1 MIKNRH
7 LPTQMR
13 AFNNEFSR
21 LVRRY
26 EPSRVFDDLLS
37 IIVCCMARETQ
48 EEWYFEVINRY
59 QRNELDY
66 FVKMLGHL
74 MLIYENCHLTGDWY
88 DPLGTFYEELASN
101 SKKSGFGQFFTPP
114 ALCDLMAQFILE
126 ENEWGKEINEPCSG
140 SGRAILAANKV
151 APGNYYIAQDID
163 PVCAKM
169 TAINMCFHHIRGE
182 VHCMN
187 VIAMSKPL
195 FSLSINYDWHK
206 HKTPL
211 ILKIENPS

>member
-13 AFNNEFSR
+13 EFNNAFSG

-37 IIVCCMARETQ
+37 IIVCCMAQGTQ

-59 QRNELDY
+59 EKKELDS
-66 FVKMLGHL
+66 FVKMFGHL
-74 MLIYENCHLTGDWY
+74 LMIYEESLNSCSWF
-88 DPLGTFYEELASN
+88 DPLGTFYEELASK

-114 ALCDLMAQFILE
+114 GLCDLMAQLVVE
-126 ENEWGKEINEPCSG
+126 KDQWGKEINEPCSG
-140 SGRAILAANKV
+140 SGRAILAANKQ

-182 VHCMN
+182 VHCMD
-187 VIAMSKPL
+187 VIAMSKPR
-195 FSLSINYDWHK
+195 FSMSINYDWHK